1 MRTTSQQPASATERV
16 RRHFRD
22 KASSFDH
29 LYDDR
34 HPLQRLLRPTL
45 FHRSDLATSVV
56 ASLENPR
63 VLDVGCGSGRIGQRV
78 LDAGAARYVGIDFS
92 EPMLELARERL
103 AQYEPRVELVYGDFR
118 TQELDGPFEVVLAL
132 GFFDYIA
139 DPEAYVRRIFDL
151 CSGTA
156 VASFPRWSL
165 VKGPIRKLRYEVL
178 NDCPIFDYTRLQ
190 LEALFQ
196 ESGFSKVEVIGSGRS
211 GLLVKADR

>member
-1 MRTTSQQPASATERV
+1 
-16 RRHFRD
+16 
-22 KASSFDH
+22 
-29 LYDDR
+29 
-34 HPLQRLLRPTL
+34 
-45 FHRSDLATSVV
+45 
-56 ASLENPR
+56 

-78 LDAGAARYVGIDFS
+78 LDAGAARYVGVDFS

-103 AQYEPRVELVYGDFR
+103 AQYGPRVELVYGDFR

-139 DPEAYVRRIFDL
+139 EPEAYVRRLFDL